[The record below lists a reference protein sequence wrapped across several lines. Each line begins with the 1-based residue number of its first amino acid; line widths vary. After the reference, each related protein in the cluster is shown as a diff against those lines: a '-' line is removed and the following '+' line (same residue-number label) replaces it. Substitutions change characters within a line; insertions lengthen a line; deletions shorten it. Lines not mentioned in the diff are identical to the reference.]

1 MANLS
6 MGGFTV
12 QDGAAAGK
20 VNLSMALVGA
30 AGGALALGVVYG
42 LVGRFVAEFAYVAF
56 LIGGA
61 SGVAAMK
68 LGGGRSLVVGA
79 AAAVISLVAVLG
91 AKLIVGAP
99 EGTSWISYHTTM
111 FDILFC
117 YVLNPAAAFFAAGT
131 DKARAVLDRLPIRI

>member
-12 QDGAAAGK
+12 QDGAEGK
-20 VNLSMALVGA
+20 VNVPLAMAGA
-30 AGGALALGVVYG
+30 VGGAIALGIAYG

-56 LIGGA
+56 LIGAA
-61 SGVAAMK
+61 SGTAAMK
-68 LGGGRSLVVGA
+68 LGGGRSVVVGIVA
-79 AAAVISLVAVLG
+79 AAASLVAVLG

-99 EGTSWISYHTTM
+99 EGVSWVSYHTTM

-117 YVLNPAAAFFAAGT
+117 YVLNPAAAFFTAGT
-131 DKARAVLDRLPIRI
+131 DKARAILNKLPIRV